1 MMKMN
6 NTQTIEVPDA
16 LKAKMAAEAAEAEP
30 IAETSKREVSDEEWE
45 AQMPKPSGY
54 RLLIALPDVEEY
66 YQGST
71 LLKTTDQMHK
81 EYIMSIMG
89 IVIDMGADAYSDK
102 DRFPEGPW
110 CKEGDYVM
118 FRMNTGTRFK
128 VNGKEFRLMND
139 DSVEA
144 VIPDPRGIM
153 AV

>member
-1 MMKMN
+1 MKMT
-6 NTQTIEVPDA
+6 NTQPIELPDA
-16 LKAKMAAEAAEAEP
+16 P
-30 IAETSKREVSDEEWE
+30 TPTPETPELLENWE
-45 AQMPKPSGY
+45 AQLPKPTGY
-54 RLLIALPDVEEY
+54 RLLIALPDIEEY
-66 YQGST
+66 YKGST
-71 LLKTTDQMHK
+71 LLKTPDAMHK

-89 IVIDMGADAYSDK
+89 VVLDLGPDAYADEA
-102 DRFPEGPW
+102 RFPGGPW

-144 VIPDPRGIM
+144 VIPDPSGVM

>member
-1 MMKMN
+1 MT

-16 LKAKMAAEAAEAEP
+16 VKAKMAAEAEAAEA
-30 IAETSKREVSDEEWE
+30 ASVKANTKREVSDEEWE

-54 RLLIALPDVEEY
+54 RLLIALPDVKEY
-66 YQGST
+66 YHDST
-71 LLKTTDQMHK
+71 LFKTTDQMHK
-81 EYIMSIMG
+81 ESIMSIMG

-102 DRFPEGPW
+102 DRFPKGPW

-118 FRMNTGTRFK
+118 FRMNTGTRFR

>member
-1 MMKMN
+1 MMTD
-6 NTQTIEVPDA
+6 TQTIQMPDA
-16 LKAKMAAEAAEAEP
+16 LKEKLEANAANAQP
-30 IAETSKREVSDEEWE
+30 IKPTISDEDWE
-45 AQMPKPSGY
+45 AQLPKPTGY
-54 RLLIALPDVEEY
+54 RLLIALPDVDEY
-66 YQGST
+66 YQGSN
-71 LLKTTDQMHK
+71 LLKTSDVMHK

-89 IVIDMGADAYSDK
+89 IVIDMGEGAYADK
-102 DRFPEGPW
+102 ERFPEGAW

-144 VIPDPRGIM
+144 VIPDPRGVM